1 MGKVINLWVAL
12 LVGMFIFCQTIMGQ
26 NNPYKIDDSLYTYHE
41 RCLRMIKNPTVM
53 LMADT
58 LFQMAARKGDVKA
71 QCLAKNL
78 KSEHYYYTGNITAL
92 LTEKEKVADFAR
104 KTPFTQYVFGAW
116 NRIITYYLRQREYA
130 DAFRELKK
138 YQEEA
143 LRLNDPYG
151 IGQSYIRM
159 GDAYF
164 QQRMFS
170 LATDQYMAAVDY
182 YQSIGKENE
191 LYQAYYSLGSCY
203 TSLAQYKKA
212 EQYTLQA
219 LDIAPNL
226 AAKIGIYLGLFRVYI
241 NTRNEEKATEIKKIL
256 DHYRTKGLLHEGRL
270 ANYYIYVVSYYIIR
284 DEYDKALSYSDS
296 IPDLQSKMRQK
307 SYIYAQAKDYKN
319 AYLYEWRY
327 STLLDSL
334 TQATNSEMLASY
346 NARFNNQKL
355 ELEKNR
361 LSLQNTQMK
370 LAQLEDRERIMLME
384 KERARIEL
392 ENKNLQLEQ
401 QRTAT
406 ELEKAETQK
415 QRLEVLHK
423 QEELQRIEME
433 KVANKRKGL
442 VIISLLLLITA
453 FSVIYAITHRLHA
466 KHLQIEKDAAEKARL
481 EAEKA
486 DRLKSAF
493 LQNMSHEIRTPLNA
507 IVGFNDLLNDD
518 NMDLGPEERQELLA
532 HLHTNTDLLLTL
544 VNDVLDLSKLESGN
558 YNITLSPVNLD
569 EVCQGAMAGVAHRV
583 QEGVELLLQKPDT
596 PIIMTTDK
604 QRLQQ
609 ILTNLLI
616 NACKYTT
623 EGSITVAYQMKGNK
637 VSLSVTDTGC
647 GIPKDKAEV
656 IFQRFEKLDSFR
668 SGFGLGLSICRSLT
682 QVLGGEIYLDTE
694 YTGGAGFIVE
704 FPLQHLQQSRA

>member
-12 LVGMFIFCQTIMGQ
+12 LIGMFLFCQTITGQ
-26 NNPYKIDDSLYTYHE
+26 NNPYKIDDSLYRYYE
-41 RCLRMIKNPTVM
+41 RCTRMIKNPTVM

-116 NRIITYYLRQREYA
+116 NRIITYYLLQREYDA
-130 DAFRELKK
+130 AFRELKK
-138 YQEEA
+138 YQDEA
-143 LRLNDPYG
+143 LRLNDVYG
-151 IGQSYIRM
+151 IGQSYVRM

-164 QQRMFS
+164 QQRMS
-170 LATDQYMAAVDY
+170 AIAAKQYTAAADY
-182 YQSIGKENE
+182 YQSAGKENE
-191 LYQAYYSLGSCY
+191 LYHVYYSLGSCY
-203 TSLAQYKKA
+203 LNMKEYEKA
-212 EQYTLQA
+212 EEYTLKS
-219 LDIAPNL
+219 LDTAPNL
-226 AAKIGIYLGLFRVYI
+226 MAKGNAYLILLRIYIKMG
-241 NTRNEEKATEIKKIL
+241 NHEKATEVKEIL
-256 DHYRTKGLLHEGRL
+256 TKLKGKNILTKSALE
-270 ANYYIYVVSYYIIR
+270 NYYIILADYCILFR
-284 DEYDKALSYSDS
+284 EFNKALLYSDS
-296 IPDLQSKMRQK
+296 IADPQTKAAQK
-307 SYIYAQAKDYKN
+307 SYIYAQAEDYQN
-319 AYLYEWRY
+319 AYLYQLRY

-433 KVANKRKGL
+433 KAANKRKGL

-616 NACKYTT
+616 NACKYTK
-623 EGSITVAYQMKGNK
+623 EGSITVAYQMKGDK